1 MSPEIYEASDDN
13 PYDALQA
20 DIFSLGVLIFFL
32 CTGKEDWKG
41 KKMRI
46 LSEKNMLE

>member
-1 MSPEIYEASDDN
+1 MSPEIDSVSDDN

-32 CTGKEDWKG
+32 CTGKEDWNGSKI
-41 KKMRI
+41 RI
-46 LSEKNMLE
+46 LSEKKILD